1 MCDCLIQLSPKI
13 IRWLSEEEAIVIS
26 NEFFELGKIRIVIG
40 CIDGSHIRIKKLKN
54 DDDLINRNNYP
65 SILLQGVCDS
75 SKKFIDIYCGEPGSI
90 HDSRMLR
97 KSPLY
102 AELSTDPSKLHHNAF
117 LLGDSAYAS
126 TNWIVPPFKN
136 NRHLSRAEVKFNVHL
151 SRTRI
156 YIDNSFALLKGRF
169 RRVQNFENNNIKFIV
184 KATVAACIIHNLVSR
199 L

>member
-1 MCDCLIQLSPKI
+1 MYV
-13 IRWLSEEEAIVIS
+13 IVQKS
-26 NEFFELGKIRIVIG
+26 
-40 CIDGSHIRIKKLKN
+40 
-54 DDDLINRNNYP
+54 
-65 SILLQGVCDS
+65 LL
-75 SKKFIDIYCGEPGSI
+75 IDIGEPGSI

-156 YIDNSFALLKGRF
+156 YIENSFALLKGRF

-184 KATVAACIIHNLVSR
+184 KATVAACIIHNLCQDYDDMVIEEYVEPAHRNLNNDAGLIDTHAKRNTVFQQWR
-199 L
+199 LDTNM